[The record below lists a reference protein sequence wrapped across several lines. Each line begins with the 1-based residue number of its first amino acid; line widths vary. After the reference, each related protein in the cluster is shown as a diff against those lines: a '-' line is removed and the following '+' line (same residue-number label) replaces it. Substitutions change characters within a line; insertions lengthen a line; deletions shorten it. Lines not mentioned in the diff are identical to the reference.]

1 MSILYS
7 GNNICEDFKWEMRFY
22 KGVVL
27 KKVLV
32 GDKGKSCEVVCDE
45 IYESRLIFVN
55 IFVILDF
62 ILKIMGS
69 FLRILVG

>member
-1 MSILYS
+1 
-7 GNNICEDFKWEMRFY
+7 MRFY
-22 KGVVL
+22 KSVVL